1 MWIQQGVFTECHKI
15 LSDISRKA
23 LFCVSINHYCSPECL
38 HETFT
43 FSTLNGR
50 ISKGSEKRALGMISY
65 EGLYEQLR
73 KKGITKTDLTLGVG
87 ISSRTITKIARGGKL
102 SNKTLEKIAAYL
114 NCTVETLFRENP
126 TMNSFSY

>member
-1 MWIQQGVFTECHKI
+1 
-15 LSDISRKA
+15 
-23 LFCVSINHYCSPECL
+23 
-38 HETFT
+38 
-43 FSTLNGR
+43 
-50 ISKGSEKRALGMISY
+50 MISY